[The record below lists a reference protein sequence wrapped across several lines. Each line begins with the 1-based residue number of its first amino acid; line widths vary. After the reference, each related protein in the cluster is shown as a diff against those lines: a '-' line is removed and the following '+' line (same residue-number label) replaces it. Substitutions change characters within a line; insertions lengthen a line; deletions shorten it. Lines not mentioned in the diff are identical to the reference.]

1 MSLDI
6 NLTGIEKTSN
16 KKTTLTDNSD
26 TFYPS
31 QKAVKTAV
39 DAKENTITAGTT
51 AQYFRGDKTF
61 QTLDKTAVGLSN
73 VDNTSDANKPVSTAT
88 QTALNNKV
96 DAVAGKGLSAND
108 FTNTLKTKLDGIQD
122 GAEVNVNA
130 DWNATSGDAQ
140 ILNKPTIPSVTGLV
154 PYTGA
159 TQNVDL
165 GEYELKAGQIEF
177 DQTPT
182 GTAGVAVMRWNDTDG
197 TIDLGLKGGNVTLQL
212 GQEQLVRVVNKTA
225 TNINLLEANYQAVR
239 VTGAQGQRLKVDL
252 AQATNDVLSAE
263 TIGLVT
269 ETINNNQEG
278 FITTSGLVRG
288 INTTGSLQGETWA
301 DGDVVYLSATT
312 AGRITNVKPSAP
324 NHLVIIGYVVSA
336 HATQGSIFV
345 KVDNGYK
352 LDELHNVAISTP
364 LNNQSLVYETASTLW
379 KNKALTTADI
389 ADSSNKRYQTDN
401 QQLFNDAT
409 SSIQT
414 QLDAKQS
421 KLLAKKL
428 GASATIAT
436 TVESIIGNVEIL
448 GGTLASTDYLNI
460 RSRARKTGTIGTYLL
475 RYYLNTT
482 SNSLTGATQIA
493 ISGTQ
498 TTSSIISTSFERDFT
513 IDGGNLIGFPF
524 ATASND
530 GTASASTV
538 SSVAYTVA
546 TTYYIITTITLA
558 SALDTA
564 SLIGQKITNF

>member
-6 NLTGIEKTSN
+6 NLTGVEKTSN

-26 TFYPS
+26 TFYPT

-88 QTALNNKV
+88 QTALNAK
-96 DAVAGKGLSAND
+96 
-108 FTNTLKTKLDGIQD
+108 FNTPTGTTAQYLRGDGTT
-122 GAEVNVNA
+122 
-130 DWNATSGDAQ
+130 ATF
-140 ILNKPTIPSVTGLV
+140 PTIPSITGLV

-159 TQNVDL
+159 TQDVDL
-165 GEYELKAGQIEF
+165 GEYELKAGQVEF

-197 TIDLGLKGGNVTLQL
+197 TVDLGLKGGNVTLQL
-212 GQEQLVRVVNKTA
+212 GQEQL
-225 TNINLLEANYQAVR
+225 VR

-278 FITTSGLVRG
+278 FITTSGLVRN
-288 INTTGSLQGETWA
+288 INTTGSLQSETWA

-312 AGRITNVKPSAP
+312 AGRITNIKPSAP

-345 KVDNGYK
+345 KVDNGYE

-364 LNNQSLVYETASTLW
+364 LNNQSLVYETATTLW
-379 KNKALTTADI
+379 KNKALTASDVGAVATNTAI
-389 ADSSNKRYQTDN
+389 
-401 QQLFNDAT
+401 
-409 SSIQT
+409 
-414 QLDAKQS
+414 
-421 KLLAKKL
+421 
-428 GASATIAT
+428 
-436 TVESIIGNVEIL
+436 
-448 GGTLASTDYLNI
+448 
-460 RSRARKTGTIGTYLL
+460 
-475 RYYLNTT
+475 
-482 SNSLTGATQIA
+482 TGATKTKITYDA
-493 ISGTQ
+493 KGLVTAGTDL
-498 TTSSIISTSFERDFT
+498 TSSDV
-513 IDGGNLIGFPF
+513 LGFLGWF
-524 ATASND
+524 KTLVTAN
-530 GTASASTV
+530 
-538 SSVAYTVA
+538 
-546 TTYYIITTITLA
+546 TTITGTTGETIISSTQVPTLSNGTIFKINTLRFTKGILA
-558 SALDTA
+558 GSTIRAYLSPNSANLSGAVQILSTGSVIVAGTRFATISRVFEIEGGNIKGLNASTGVLNDNGTSTVVALDTA
-564 SLIGQKITNF
+564 LPSGTLYLIVTVTNSLTTESTTQELLDISNF